1 MLSREARIL
10 LALLFVL
17 TGLIVYRVATREEPK
32 RVKELTFKPGARG
45 QGSGVSRE
53 KTPPL
58 NRAGT
63 VPDLRTLPRSVV
75 ESGQFPLKD
84 KGPYRGVIRNPFQP
98 LYPPEPSLP
107 VILSKPSTS
116 APAPFPV
123 MTSKGPSPAQ
133 MESGKVKFLG
143 FLQKEGDR
151 KVFLSREK
159 EVFIVKKGDGI
170 GNLQVGEIAENSVT
184 LLSKDGTEEFRLTIE
199 DVKPTKPGILPGG
212 GRR

>member
-1 MLSREARIL
+1 MFSREVRIL

-32 RVKELTFKPGARG
+32 RVKELTYKPGVGG
-45 QGSGVSRE
+45 QYPQGYKGSVAGGE

-58 NRAGT
+58 NSPLTKEGT
-63 VPDLRTLPRSVV
+63 KGGV
-75 ESGQFPLKD
+75 E

-98 LYPPEPSLP
+98 LYPPEPSFP
-107 VILSKPSTS
+107 MILSKPSTP
-116 APAPFPV
+116 APPFPV

-143 FLQKEGDR
+143 FLQKEGER
-151 KVFLSREK
+151 KVFLSKEK
-159 EVFIVKKGDGI
+159 EVFIVKKGDSI
-170 GNLQVGEIAENSVT
+170 GNLQVGEITDNSVT

-199 DVKPTKPGILPGG
+199 DVKPTKTGILPGG